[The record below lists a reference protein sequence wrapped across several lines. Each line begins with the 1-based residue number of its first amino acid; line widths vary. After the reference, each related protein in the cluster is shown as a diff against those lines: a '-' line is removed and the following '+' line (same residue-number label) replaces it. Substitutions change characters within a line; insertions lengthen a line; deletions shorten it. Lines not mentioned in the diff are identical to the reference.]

1 MYDVMILG
9 GGPAGCT
16 AALYGARAGLSCVV
30 LEGLAGGQVAL
41 TPRVE
46 NYPGAPGMD
55 GQALAALMRR
65 QAEEAGAEFLR
76 LYAAE
81 VSLTDEVKS
90 AGNVSAR
97 TAILATGA
105 SPRRLGLAGEEEL
118 TGRGISYCAAC
129 DGAFF
134 RGRRVAVVGG
144 GNTAVSNVPYLSK
157 LCSEVHLIHRRGT
170 LRASAVGKEAL
181 CRLDNLHIHWN
192 CEARELIA
200 GEFLE
205 GVRLEN
211 TADGK
216 VETLPLDGIFVA
228 IGRAPET
235 TLFAGMVETDEDGYL
250 LADESTRTSLPGVF
264 AAGDVRKK
272 PVRQI
277 VTAVADG
284 AVAAMAAERYLAER

>member
-118 TGRGISYCAAC
+118 TGRGISYCTAC

-144 GNTAVSNVPYLSK
+144 GGIRRFPTCCTSPSCAVR
-157 LCSEVHLIHRRGT
+157 CI
-170 LRASAVGKEAL
+170 
-181 CRLDNLHIHWN
+181 
-192 CEARELIA
+192 
-200 GEFLE
+200 
-205 GVRLEN
+205 
-211 TADGK
+211 
-216 VETLPLDGIFVA
+216 
-228 IGRAPET
+228 
-235 TLFAGMVETDEDGYL
+235 
-250 LADESTRTSLPGVF
+250 
-264 AAGDVRKK
+264 
-272 PVRQI
+272 
-277 VTAVADG
+277 
-284 AVAAMAAERYLAER
+284 